1 MSRQICHAHCP
12 QGGGKG
18 WLIAAAVAVIVLA
31 KPLANAAGDFL
42 RDLAIA
48 TASLAAV
55 AALTVAV
62 VLVVRRRR
70 RNAQVTG
77 HVIRA
82 LSAPP
87 AAIEAPRTRVPLITD
102 LPVRAPARRDGS
114 EDR

>member
-18 WLIAAAVAVIVLA
+18 WLITAAVAVIVLA
-31 KPLANAAGDFL
+31 KPVANAAGDFL
-42 RDLAIA
+42 RVLAIA

-55 AALTVAV
+55 TVAAV
-62 VLVVRRRR
+62 VTVLVVRRRR
-70 RNAQVTG
+70 RNAQVAG
-77 HVIRA
+77 HAIRA

-87 AAIEAPRTRVPLITD
+87 AAIEAPRQQVPLITT
-102 LPVRAPARRDGS
+102 LPERVPARRDGS